1 MAKAASKPKKIPAK
15 MPAKSK
21 SSAAAKAAP
30 PARKALAKSAPKPVA
45 KAAAKASGKPA
56 AKPLAKALTKAAPPK
71 VAAKPA
77 PKKAAPAKAAPVAV
91 KAGKWVFTFGDGK
104 AEGRSEMRD
113 LLGGKGAN
121 LAEMANLGLPVP
133 PGFTIPTS
141 VCTYFYA
148 HDKSYPKELQSQ
160 VEKALDYVGK
170 LTGKIFGDARNPLL
184 VSVRSGARASM
195 PGMMDTVL
203 NLGLNDQTVEALAE
217 LSGDRR
223 FAYDSYRRF
232 ITMYS
237 DVVLGFEH
245 HHFEEILDTFKDSQG
260 YTLDTD
266 LSADDWVELVGKYKD
281 AVARETG
288 KDFPQDP
295 HDQLWGA
302 IGAVFSSWMNARAV
316 TYRKLHDIPESWG
329 TAVNVQAMVFGN
341 MGETSATGV
350 AFTRNP
356 STGESKLYG
365 EFLIN
370 AQGEDVVAG
379 IRTPQDITEDAR
391 KESGS
396 DKASMESAMP
406 EAFKELTRIY
416 TLLEKHYRDMQD
428 MEFTVEQGKLWML
441 QTRGGKR
448 TAKAALR
455 IAVEL
460 ANEGL
465 ISKQEAVTRIDP
477 ASLDQLLHP
486 TIDPNAKRDVIATGL
501 PASPGAASGEIVFSS
516 DEAAKLQSD
525 GRKVIL
531 VRIETSPED
540 IHGMHAA
547 EGILTT
553 RGGMTSHAAVVARG
567 MGKPCVSGCGTIR
580 VDYGR
585 GTMSIGSRT
594 FKTGD
599 VITIDGSLG
608 QVLAGRMPMI
618 EPELSGE
625 FGTLMNWADQVRKI
639 GVRVNGDTPD
649 DARTA
654 IKFGAEGIGLCRTE
668 HMFFEETR
676 IRTVREMILS
686 EDEQSR
692 RAALAKL
699 LPMQRADFVELFEIM
714 KGLPVTIR
722 LLDPP
727 LHEFLPHTHAEVE
740 EVARAMNTD
749 PRRLADRARELSE
762 FNPMLGFRGCRIAI
776 AYPEIAEMQA
786 RAIFE
791 AAVEAQKRTGKAV
804 GLEVMVPL
812 IATKAELD
820 LVKARIDATAQA
832 VMRETNTKLAYQV
845 GTMIELP
852 RACLLAGEI
861 AESAEFFSFGT
872 NDLTQTTY
880 GISRD
885 DAASFLGP
893 YVAKGILSVD
903 PFISLD
909 QEGVGELVKIGVAR
923 GRKTR
928 AKLKVG
934 ICGEHGGDPA
944 SVAFCHHIGLDYVSC
959 SPYRVPI
966 ARLAAAQAA
975 LGKAVASQA

>member
-1 MAKAASKPKKIPAK
+1 MAKASKSASRSRTKAAVSKVSPKK
-15 MPAKSK
+15 
-21 SSAAAKAAP
+21 AP
-30 PARKALAKSAPKPVA
+30 PAIRKPLPKAVPKAVA
-45 KAAAKASGKPA
+45 KQKS
-56 AKPLAKALTKAAPPK
+56 
-71 VAAKPA
+71 PA
-77 PKKAAPAKAAPVAV
+77 PAKKAPVKKQATQAAAPA
-91 KAGKWVFTFGDGK
+91 AGKWVFTFGDGR
-104 AEGRSEMRD
+104 AEGKSAMRE

-141 VCTYFYA
+141 VCNYFY
-148 HDKSYPKELQSQ
+148 DNKKTYPKDLKAQ
-160 VEKALDYVGK
+160 VEKALGYIGK
-170 LTGKIFGDARNPLL
+170 LAGKTFGDPKNPLL

-203 NLGLNDQTVEALAE
+203 NLGLNDETVEALAE
-217 LSGDRR
+217 LSGDKR

-237 DVVLGFEH
+237 DVVIGFEH
-245 HHFEEILDTFKDSQG
+245 HHFEEILDTYKDSKG
-260 YTLDTD
+260 HLLDTD
-266 LSADDWVELVGKYKD
+266 LSADEWIEIVGRYKD
-281 AVARETG
+281 AVRKETG
-288 KDFPQDP
+288 EDFPQDP
-295 HDQLWGA
+295 HAQLWGA
-302 IGAVFSSWMNARAV
+302 IGAVFGSWMNARAV
-316 TYRKLHDIPESWG
+316 TYRQLHAIPESWG
-329 TAVNVQAMVFGN
+329 TALNVQAMVFGN

-356 STGESKLYG
+356 STGAKQLYG

-379 IRTPQDITEDAR
+379 IRTPQEITEAAR
-391 KESGS
+391 KDSGS
-396 DKASMESAMP
+396 DKPSMEATMP
-406 EAFKELTRIY
+406 EAFNELTRIY

-428 MEFTVEQGKLWML
+428 LEFTVEQGKLWML
-441 QTRGGKR
+441 QTRSGKR

-465 ISKQEAVTRIDP
+465 ISRKDAIARVDP

-486 TIDPNAKRDVIATGL
+486 AIDPSAKRDVIATGL

-516 DEAAKLQSD
+516 DEAAKLQAD

-531 VRIETSPED
+531 VRVETSPED

-567 MGKPCVSGCGTIR
+567 MGKPCVSGAGTIR

-585 GTMSIGSRT
+585 GLMTAGGRS
-594 FKTGD
+594 FKAGD
-599 VITIDGSLG
+599 IITIDGAVG

-618 EPELSGE
+618 EPELAEE
-625 FGTLMNWADQVRKI
+625 FGTLMGWADQVRKLK
-639 GVRVNGDTPD
+639 VRANADTPE
-649 DARTA
+649 DARVA
-654 IKFGAEGIGLCRTE
+654 IKFGGEGIGLCRTE

-676 IRTVREMILS
+676 IRTVREMILAD
-686 EDEQSR
+686 DEQKR

-714 KGLPVTIR
+714 QGLPVTIR

-727 LHEFLPHTHAEVE
+727 LHEFLPHTQAEIE
-740 EVARAMNTD
+740 EVARAMETD
-749 PRRLADRARELSE
+749 PRKLADRARDLSE
-762 FNPMLGFRGCRIAI
+762 FNPMLGFRGCRLAI

-791 AAVEAQKRTGKAV
+791 AAIVVNKRTGKPV
-804 GLEVMVPL
+804 VPEVMVPL
-812 IATKAELD
+812 IATKAEFD
-820 LVKARIDATAQA
+820 MIKARIDATAQS
-832 VMRETNTKLAYQV
+832 VMRDQNATVAYEV

-852 RACLLAGEI
+852 RAALMAGEI
-861 AESAEFFSFGT
+861 AKTAEFFSFGT

-885 DAASFLGP
+885 DAGSFLGT
-893 YVAKGILSVD
+893 YVSRGILEID

-909 QEGVGELVKIGVAR
+909 REGVGELVKIGVAR

-928 AKLKVG
+928 PNLKVG

-944 SVAFCHHIGLDYVSC
+944 SVTFCHEIGLDYVSC

-975 LGKAVASQA
+975 LGKQASSQA